1 MKAWIW
7 LRAAS
12 IVLLLFALGH
22 GLGHLR
28 MNNAPPQISVVYSA
42 MKATQFQMEG
52 LTRTVWDFYSGFS
65 LASFISVF
73 MLGVIVWQLAGLAR
87 TQPKAVRPIV
97 VAVLIGQAFYT
108 IVCWTN
114 FIYPPAILSTLV
126 TLCLAAAAFG
136 L

>member
-1 MKAWIW
+1 MKAWVW

-12 IVLLLFALGH
+12 IVLFLFALGH

-28 MNNAPPQISVVYSA
+28 MNAAPPQILGVYAA

-65 LASFISVF
+65 LISLISVF
-73 MLGVIVWQLAGLAR
+73 MLGVIVWQIGSVAR
-87 TQPKAVRPIV
+87 TQPKTVRPIV
-97 VAVLIGQAFYT
+97 VAILIGQAFCT

>member
-1 MKAWIW
+1 MKAWVW

-12 IVLLLFALGH
+12 MVLLLFALGH

-28 MNNAPPQISVVYSA
+28 MNHAPPQILAVYGV

-52 LTRTVWDFYSGFS
+52 LTRTVWDFYTGFS

-73 MLGVIVWQLAGLAR
+73 TLGVIVWQVGGVAR
-87 TQPKAVRPIV
+87 TQPKTVRPIV
-97 VAVLIGQAFYT
+97 VAILIGQAFYT

-126 TLCLAAAAFG
+126 TLFLAAAAFG